1 VRRRTKSSL
10 LWAAIGTLTFLVVIQ
25 AYRLLVGSLPTGY
38 LGMITIGLLVG
49 ATVGT
54 VSYLAEPRLAAKGR
68 T

>member
-1 VRRRTKSSL
+1 MRPVAKSSL
-10 LWAAIGTLTFLVVIQ
+10 LWGVVGTLTFLVGAQ
-25 AYRLLVGSLPTGY
+25 GYRLLVGSLPTGY
-38 LGMITIGLLVG
+38 VGMIAIGLVVG